1 MKKGKVV
8 LDINDYDE
16 LVEFKNYIEQNKTRK
31 QYVNGMFGMNTIW
44 TSNDEA
50 VLDMAKKIIELEATI
65 KNMNAILN
73 IKDGITRK
81 QKKWYQWQQI

>member
-44 TSNDEA
+44 MSNDEA
-50 VLDMAKKIIELEATI
+50 VLDMAKK
-65 KNMNAILN
+65 
-73 IKDGITRK
+73 
-81 QKKWYQWQQI
+81 